1 VINPLA
7 RDIQPEIPGEFRFGD
22 ARHIISDSSKLRGL
36 GWEAKASLDKIA
48 CKYIAW
54 AESCP
59 EVSDY
64 YTSASVAMKEMGV
77 IRAVR

>member
-1 VINPLA
+1 LA
-7 RDIQPEIPGEFRFGD
+7 RDREPEIPGEFRFGD

-36 GWEAKASLDKIA
+36 GWEAKASLAKVA
-48 CKYIAW
+48 REYIAW
-54 AESCP
+54 AESYP

-77 IRAVR
+77 IRVVR

>member
-1 VINPLA
+1 LA
-7 RDIQPEIPGEFRFGD
+7 RDREPEIPGEFRFGD

-36 GWEAKASLDKIA
+36 GWEAKVPLEKIGRE
-48 CKYIAW
+48 YIAW

-64 YTSASVAMKEMGV
+64 CTSASVAMKEVGV
-77 IRAVR
+77 IRVVG